1 MSEKEGIEKIIMKNV
16 FEEEFELEKE
26 KLLLFK
32 YSGNE
37 KDLKDKFSKQNL
49 HCCKKNEFIMRIKLK
64 YKMQILSYFWA
75 YDPTNIHYDEI
86 YNVKIEIINT
96 SFHGLEIQFHRN
108 MQYMWRNYMKE
119 YMKEVYKKGVK

>member
-1 MSEKEGIEKIIMKNV
+1 
-16 FEEEFELEKE
+16 
-26 KLLLFK
+26 
-32 YSGNE
+32 
-37 KDLKDKFSKQNL
+37 
-49 HCCKKNEFIMRIKLK
+49 MRIKLK

-119 YMKEVYKKGVK
+119 YMKEVYKKGVKCKEKEEQIHHPNFHFPKSILNNCMNSYGFKFQ

>member
-32 YSGNE
+32 YSGNQ

-49 HCCKKNEFIMRIKLK
+49 HCCKKMN
-64 YKMQILSYFWA
+64 S
-75 YDPTNIHYDEI
+75 
-86 YNVKIEIINT
+86 
-96 SFHGLEIQFHRN
+96 
-108 MQYMWRNYMKE
+108 
-119 YMKEVYKKGVK
+119 